1 MYEKKQSHG
10 QAHKSKPTTAKQIR
24 AAAKWEFAPLDKG
37 SFTPIYFQI
46 QTQLLQKIQSGQL
59 RAGDPLPSEEE
70 LGRVF
75 GVSRMTARHALQAL
89 KSQGFAS
96 RHRGQGTFVSQP
108 RVEKDIAHLCGFTAE
123 MNALGMKPAS
133 RILQAETIPAEPDVA
148 SRLGIQVA
156 SPVFHLRRLR
166 LADDLPVAIEE
177 VWLSRQQ
184 FSGIEQLDF
193 ARLSLYQTLR
203 ERYGIRVSR
212 ADEILEA
219 RSASRREAELLEIA
233 PRSSLLVIS
242 RTLWSVDGKPVES
255 AHSLYRGDRYRAVL
269 QIPATT
275 VE

>member
-1 MYEKKQSHG
+1 MYQNKQLRMHV
-10 QAHKSKPTTAKQIR
+10 QKSKSPSLRHVRTTP
-24 AAAKWEFAPLDKG
+24 KWEFAPLDKS

-59 RAGDPLPSEEE
+59 RAGDALPSEEE
-70 LGRVF
+70 LGRIF
-75 GVSRMTARHALQAL
+75 DVSRMTARHALQAL

-96 RHRGQGTFVSQP
+96 RHKGQGTFVSRP
-108 RVEKDIAHLCGFTAE
+108 RVEKDIAHLSGFTAE
-123 MNALGMKPAS
+123 MRALGLKPTS
-133 RILQAETIPAEPDVA
+133 RILQAESIPAQADVA
-148 SRLGIQVA
+148 SRLGIPLN

-166 LADDLPVAIEE
+166 FADDLPVAIEDI
-177 VWLSRQQ
+177 WLPQQ
-184 FSGIEQLDF
+184 LFPGIEKLDF

-203 ERYGIRVSR
+203 EQYGIRVSR
-212 ADEILEA
+212 ADEVIEA
-219 RSASRREAELLEIA
+219 RSASRREAELLEVT
-233 PRSSLLVIS
+233 PRSSLLVMS